1 MLIFKFLELLMK
13 NINKASDDDKFSHHA
28 FKKKGLSNGN
38 GLPTS
43 SHPYVCW
50 ETPDFIREDML
61 LVSSL
66 LCVCLLCI

>member
-43 SHPYVCW
+43 SHPYVC
-50 ETPDFIREDML
+50 
-61 LVSSL
+61 
-66 LCVCLLCI
+66 